1 MTYCTRCDRPL
12 RDGEKCGC
20 GLPERILLPP
30 EMRTHDKRFLTAAV
44 SSFIAVMA
52 AIVFF
57 VPPMMGFNKE
67 SRQAIAEKAA
77 AEISETA
84 QEAVKELIAEGHDLS
99 GDYIISYGLDF
110 SLCDHFDNDFFEE
123 KFRCLAGED
132 MTDDYDF
139 FIRVKNGEVEYTAV
153 SNSWY
158 SPLST
163 IGTYPPSPAKEM
175 YYHTGGGVSYKV
187 DNLIHLRE
195 QFIPCD

>member
-1 MTYCTRCDRPL
+1 MT
-12 RDGEKCGC
+12 EK
-20 GLPERILLPP
+20 
-30 EMRTHDKRFLTAAV
+30 
-44 SSFIAVMA
+44 
-52 AIVFF
+52 
-57 VPPMMGFNKE
+57 N
-67 SRQAIAEKAA
+67 AA

-84 QEAVKELIAEGHDLS
+84 QEAVKELMKEGY
-99 GDYIISYGLDF
+99 GTNQNYILSYGGNY
-110 SLCDHFDNDFFEE
+110 SYEAPYDNEVFEE
-123 KFRCLAGED
+123 KFRSLAGED
-132 MTDDYDF
+132 MTDDYDY

-195 QFIPCD
+195 RFIPCD

>member
-12 RDGEKCGC
+12 RDGEKCDC

-30 EMRTHDKRFLTAAV
+30 EMRAHDKRSLTIAI

-52 AIVFF
+52 AIVFL

-77 AEISETA
+77 VEISETA
-84 QEAVKELIAEGHDLS
+84 QEAVTELMKEGY
-99 GDYIISYGLDF
+99 GTGPDYLLSYGGNY
-110 SLCDHFDNDFFEE
+110 SYEAPYDNEVFEE
-123 KFRCLAGED
+123 KFRSLAGED
-132 MTDDYDF
+132 MTDDYEF

-153 SNSWY
+153 SKSWY
-158 SPLST
+158 SIFST
-163 IGTYPPSPAKEM
+163 IGTYPPSPAKELT
-175 YYHTGGGVSYKV
+175 YYGSGGDNYKV

-195 QFIPCD
+195 RFIPCD